1 MGTPTHYASELPQRL
16 GFLVDKLYPI
26 VQGGLE
32 GDRDFGGPLGT
43 TFLLAMATPMLVLPI
58 ERILHVVEGKRAMG
72 DDQLGNIR
80 LANKIARAFAKGNR
94 FDTLP
99 FLDSTSWSYVANVP
113 RFDIARNWP
122 AALLHA
128 LGEPSSHAALRA
140 ADAVQILK
148 DIRNA
153 LSHGGITYLNAD
165 GQHVFGDEVAMLAFA
180 GHVSQKGDA
189 YNIVRVS
196 EPGFRKFLS
205 TWSRW
210 LVQ

>member
-1 MGTPTHYASELPQRL
+1 MGTPAHYASELPQRL

-26 VQGGLE
+26 VQGGLD

-43 TFLLAMATPMLVLPI
+43 TFLLAMATPMIVLPI

-80 LANKIARAFAKGNR
+80 LADQIARMFAKGNR
-94 FDTLP
+94 FDALP
-99 FLDSTSWSYVANVP
+99 FLDPVGWSYMANEP
-113 RFDIARNWP
+113 RFDVARNWP
-122 AALLHA
+122 AALLNA
-128 LGEPSSHAALRA
+128 MGEPPAHVALRA

-153 LSHGGITYLNAD
+153 LSHGGVTYLNAQ
-165 GQHVFGDEVAMLAFA
+165 GQHVYGDEVAMLAFV

-196 EPGFRKFLS
+196 EPAFRSFLS
-205 TWSRW
+205 AWSRW
-210 LVQ
+210 LAQ